1 MAENIPNRAVI
12 DVDEQLLNDITD
24 LIHSK
29 SDVLLNNILADIYP
43 ADIALIINN
52 LDDDEALGLFK
63 ILPEVIAADVLLEL
77 NDHQR
82 DNILEALTAGQISSL
97 VGEMYSDDA
106 TDIIG
111 DLEEERAE
119 DVLDLMTTE
128 DSSDVKEL
136 LTYEEHTAGGIMQKE
151 FIDVKV
157 TDTIEEAI
165 KEIQTEATNEEHLY
179 HVWVTDNERRL
190 LGIVSLKDIILS
202 LSTPAKHISEI
213 MNKEVISVDADTDQE
228 EVAKIFQKYDLV
240 SLPVVNKD
248 KKLVGRISIDDI
260 MDIMETEFSEDVAKI
275 VGSDAEELESKSPV
289 QIAML
294 RLPWVLITLGI
305 ELLAGFV
312 IKFYD
317 DTLNKIIL
325 LASFMP
331 IISAISGNTGLQAAA
346 ITVRALA
353 TGHASVSRWWEP
365 VKRSFQ
371 TSLIIGSVCGIVI
384 GIIGA
389 IWYGKP
395 LFGFLVGFSMF
406 MSINISGI
414 VGTSIPMVSKHLGF
428 DPAITAGPFET
439 AFQDVVGISLFLS
452 FATFLVK
459 WLL

>member
-63 ILPEVIAADVLLEL
+63 ILPEVTAADVLLEL

-190 LGIVSLKDIILS
+190 LGIVSLKDIIIS

>member
-1 MAENIPNRAVI
+1 LAKNIPNRAVI
-12 DVDEQLLNDITD
+12 DFDEQLLNDIAD

-52 LDDDEALGLFK
+52 LDDEEALALFK

-111 DLEEERAE
+111 DLEEDRAE
-119 DVLDLMTTE
+119 DVLDLMKTQEST
-128 DSSDVKEL
+128 DVKEL
-136 LTYEEHTAGGIMQKE
+136 LSYPEKTAGGIMQKE
-151 FIDVKV
+151 FIDTRQ
-157 TDTIEEAI
+157 TDTIAEAI
-165 KEIQTEATNEEHLY
+165 KEIQKEATNEEHLY

-190 LGIVSLKDIILS
+190 IGIVSLKDIILS

-240 SLPVVNKD
+240 SLPVLNKN
-248 KKLVGRISIDDI
+248 KQLVGRISIDDI

-275 VGSDAEELESKSPV
+275 VGSDAEELESKSPM

-294 RLPWVLITLGI
+294 RLPWVLITLAI

-395 LFGFLVGFSMF
+395 LFGFLVGSSMF

-414 VGTSIPMVSKHLGF
+414 VGTSIPMVSKHFGF